1 MDVSFAARIIRVESA
16 KIAAFHG
23 RQAMLSTDELQQYR
37 TQGYVIRPILSAA
50 EVAQYVA
57 AIESALAQ
65 RDAHARMVNLQF
77 LQPDKDVRAIQPIIC
92 HPTIHA
98 VVADLLGGGDVVID
112 GASLFCAQSG
122 VDYRQGWHRD
132 LMQIPDDEIDPA
144 WFTDAHL
151 HNYVQVNLA
160 LGVDRCLWLVP
171 GSHRRPFDA
180 AEHELFGE
188 SKKMAPLDGPELRAG
203 KQIVLQPG
211 EAAFYNNNAVHRGYG
226 GVLPAKRITIHLGF
240 HSTAHA
246 PTPHFG
252 VLDRDEYTPEY
263 LASLDPRVSAMLERH
278 LAERAR
284 HPRMDMYQKLHQ
296 EFIRKEFAIK

>member
-1 MDVSFAARIIRVESA
+1 
-16 KIAAFHG
+16 
-23 RQAMLSTDELQQYR
+23 MLSADDRQQYR
-37 TQGYVIRPILSAA
+37 TQGYLIRPILSAA
-50 EVAQYVA
+50 EVGQYLD
-57 AIESALAQ
+57 AIDAALAP
-65 RDAHARMVNLQF
+65 RNARARMINLQF
-77 LQPDKDVRAIQPIIC
+77 LQPGKDVRAIQTIIC
-92 HPTIHA
+92 QPTIHA
-98 VVADLLGGGDVVID
+98 VIGDLLGGGQIVID
-112 GASLFCAQSG
+112 GASLFCAQAG

-132 LMQIPDDEIDPA
+132 LMQIPDEEIDPA
-144 WFTDAHL
+144 WFSAAHL

-160 LGVDRCLWLVP
+160 LGIDRCLWLVP

-180 AEHELFGE
+180 AERALFGN
-188 SKKMAPLDGPELRAG
+188 SQKMASLDAGELPAG

-226 GVLPAKRITIHLGF
+226 GVLPQRRVTIHLGF

-263 LASLDPRVSAMLERH
+263 LASLDANVSAMLQRH

-284 HPRMDMYQKLHQ
+284 HPRMDFYHARHQ
-296 EFIRKEFAIK
+296 EFIAKEFATK